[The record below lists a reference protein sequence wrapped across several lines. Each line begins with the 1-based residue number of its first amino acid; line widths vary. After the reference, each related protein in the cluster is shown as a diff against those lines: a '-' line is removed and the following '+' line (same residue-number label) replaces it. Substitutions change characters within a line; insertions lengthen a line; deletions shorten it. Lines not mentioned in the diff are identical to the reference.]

1 MGPKKSVAQH
11 CKNNVLYIPTAL
23 YCMRDV
29 TPLLYSSQSAILF
42 KSLEQDLVD
51 IEFYTSESCLVYIE
65 TGQEVITTHNNETFI
80 LQPNEAIFL
89 PKGLNLH
96 SDYINSAGPL
106 KAYLLF
112 LNDEIVTDFLAT
124 GVGINSPLPLEDSIF
139 KIEQHSVI
147 TLFFQSLHTV
157 YQYLQNSPHLL
168 KLKLLEIL
176 HLIDINDPE
185 KQLWSSLSS
194 QQQASKPQ
202 GSSKRNIKRLM
213 DKYVISNLS
222 TKDFAALSGRSVSC
236 FNREFKKLYGTTPKQ
251 WIVQQRLAHAH
262 MLLTTQRLS
271 VTETANA
278 VGYENISHF
287 ITAFKRKYHQTPH
300 RIKMVN

>member
-11 CKNNVLYIPTAL
+11 CENNVLYIPTSL

-29 TPLLYSSQSAILF
+29 TPLLYSPQSAIFF

-51 IEFYTSESCLVYIE
+51 IEFCTSEPCLVYVE
-65 TGQEVITTHNNETFI
+65 TGQEVITTFNNEAFI

-96 SDYINSAGPL
+96 SDYVNSAGPL

-112 LNDEIVTDFLAT
+112 FSDEIVTDFLAT
-124 GVGINSPLPLEDSIF
+124 GTGIIPLLPPENAIF

-147 TLFFQSLHTV
+147 TMFFQSLHVV
-157 YQYLQNSPHLL
+157 YQSLHNSPHLL

-176 HLIDINDPE
+176 HLIDINDSK

-194 QQQASKPQ
+194 QQQTSKLQ
-202 GSSKRNIKRLM
+202 GHPKRNIKRLM

-251 WIVQQRLAHAH
+251 WIVQQRLAHAR
-262 MLLTTQRLS
+262 MLLINQRLS

-287 ITAFKRKYHQTPH
+287 IAAFKRKYHQTPH
-300 RIKMVN
+300 QIKMVN